1 MRKVEEYSSPGEFER
16 GIARLRSLEWNL
28 ESWQALVLNGELRII
43 AVFKVER
50 VHHA

>member
-1 MRKVEEYSSPGEFER
+1 MRKVEKYENVTDFEK